1 MELMNLRQVRDLLGF
16 KSYKP
21 IHALIDDGLPFVMI
35 GKRQYIEKDKLQQ
48 FIKNQTQVKQGGNK
62 K

>member
-21 IHALIDDGLPFVMI
+21 VHKLIEDGLPFVMI
-35 GKRQYIEKDKLQQ
+35 GKRQYVKKDELQQ
-48 FIKNQTQVKQGGNK
+48 FIKSQTQVK
-62 K
+62 

>member
-21 IHALIDDGLPFVMI
+21 IHKLIEDGLPVVTI
-35 GKRQYIEKDKLQQ
+35 GKRQYIEKDELQQ
-48 FIKNQTQVKQGGNK
+48 FIKSQTQIK
-62 K
+62 

>member
-21 IHALIDDGLPFVMI
+21 IHKLIEDGLPVVMI
-35 GKRQYIEKDKLQQ
+35 GKRQYVKKDELQQ
-48 FIKNQTQVKQGGNK
+48 FIKSQTQVK
-62 K
+62 